1 MIQHLQ
7 HTILQQLTTS
17 LFAIWQS
24 KLILYKRDEAN
35 SCKLH
40 PALLILTLPAYIP
53 VYSLRN
59 IGYNPGCGLFAFFRI
74 ADQHGNTVTTP
85 VRKKNKTDIVC
96 PDNLS
101 LSVTVARTCLVPDDC
116 LRNGKRCRQT
126 VATRLAGN
134 HGLLYE
140 ISVCSLSRLTRNQ
153 PFQQAYRL

>member
-7 HTILQQLTTS
+7 YTILQQLTTS

-59 IGYNPGCGLFAFFRI
+59 IGYNPGSGLFAFFRI

-85 VRKKNKTDIVC
+85 VRKENKTDIVC

-101 LSVTVARTCLVPDDC
+101 LSVTVTRTCLVPDD
-116 LRNGKRCRQT
+116 
-126 VATRLAGN
+126 
-134 HGLLYE
+134 YIFFPSDE
-140 ISVCSLSRLTRNQ
+140 
-153 PFQQAYRL
+153 